1 MSTRNWCLLLLL
13 SVLWGG
19 TFFFVAVAL
28 RELPPLTLVLLRC
41 VVATLAL
48 APVLLALG
56 YAFPRTAAEWRDFA
70 GMSVLNNIIP
80 FGLIFYAQQSVPS
93 GLAAVLN
100 ATTPLMALIVLRLL
114 AGEALTTNKVA
125 GVLIGLAGVGV
136 LVGPA
141 AFAGSSDGNAIG
153 MLAIMG
159 ATLSYGFS
167 GLWGRR
173 LGQTPAPVSAACQM
187 LCSSILMVPIA
198 SAADR
203 FWTLAMPSTPVLAA
217 VLALGLFSTA
227 LAYIL
232 FFQIMR
238 SAGSLNV
245 MLVTLLIPAT
255 SIALGAL
262 YLGES
267 LTARQY
273 AGALVI
279 GLSLLVIDGRLFG
292 IRPISAGQSVPPD
305 RV

>member
-1 MSTRNWCLLLLL
+1 MSTRNWCLLLVL

-28 RELPPLTLVLLRC
+28 RELPPLTLVLSRC
-41 VVATLAL
+41 VVAALAL
-48 APVLLALG
+48 VPVLLALG
-56 YAFPRTAAEWRDFA
+56 YAFPRTGAEWRDFA
-70 GMSVLNNIIP
+70 VMAVLNNIIP

-100 ATTPLMALIVLRLL
+100 ATTPLMSLLVLWLV

-141 AFAGSSDGNAIG
+141 ATAGLSGGPVIG
-153 MLAIMG
+153 MLAILG

-167 GLWGRR
+167 GVWGRR

-187 LCSSILMVPIA
+187 LCSALMMVPLA
-198 SAADR
+198 GVVDR
-203 FWTLAMPSTPVLAA
+203 FWTLPLPSAPVLAA
-217 VLALGLFSTA
+217 VLALGLLSTA

-245 MLVTLLIPAT
+245 MLVTLLIPFT

-267 LTARQY
+267 LSARQV

-292 IRPISAGQSVPPD
+292 IKPAAKA
-305 RV
+305 